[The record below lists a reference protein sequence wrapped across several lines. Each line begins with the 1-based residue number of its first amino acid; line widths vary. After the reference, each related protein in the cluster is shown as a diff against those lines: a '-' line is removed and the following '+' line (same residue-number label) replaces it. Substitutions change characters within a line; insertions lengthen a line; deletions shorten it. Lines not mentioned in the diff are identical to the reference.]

1 MDFSNIKELSAS
13 RLAFLLKIEA
23 AVISGEQSL
32 LASLEYL
39 FAATESIPKLVKAT
53 KTKATWELAV
63 MTWGD
68 KVGLKD
74 FKQYEKHIQA
84 DFDRIDAASV
94 EPTEQDGGG
103 KD

>member
-1 MDFSNIKELSAS
+1 MDFSSIKPLSAS
-13 RLAFLLKIEA
+13 RLAFLLKIDA
-23 AVISGEQSL
+23 SVVGGEQSL
-32 LASLEYL
+32 TASLEYL
-39 FAATESIPKLVKAT
+39 FAATESITKLVKAT

-68 KVGLKD
+68 KVDLKD
-74 FKQYEKHIQA
+74 FKAYDKHIQD

-94 EPTEQDGGG
+94 EPTEKDGGG

>member
-1 MDFSNIKELSAS
+1 MDFSSIKPLSAS
-13 RLAFLLKIEA
+13 RLAFLLKIDA
-23 AVISGEQSL
+23 NVVGGEQSL
-32 LASLEYL
+32 TASLEYL
-39 FAATESIPKLVKAT
+39 FAATVSITQLVKAT

-68 KVGLKD
+68 KVDLGD
-74 FKQYEKHIQA
+74 FKKYEKHIQD

-94 EPTEQDGGG
+94 EPTEKDGGG